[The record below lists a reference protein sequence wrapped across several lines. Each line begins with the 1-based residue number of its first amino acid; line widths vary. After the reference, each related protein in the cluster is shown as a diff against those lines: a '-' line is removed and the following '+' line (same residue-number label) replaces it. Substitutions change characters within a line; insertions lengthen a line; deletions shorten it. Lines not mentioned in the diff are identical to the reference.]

1 MSRYDHAGFRTA
13 LTGPFTSHAVFFN
26 QDGSIDYQAMK
37 CALDFAIQGGSR
49 TIMLTYGDSLYSLLS
64 DREVGEMTKA
74 VVDHTK
80 GRAMVIAADRQWATP
95 QAVEFAKFAKE
106 AGADMV
112 MALPPNWAGSV
123 TTETL
128 VEHYTAVASHM
139 PLMVVTAAFSGIQ
152 GIGLKTL
159 EILRDKLPFFA
170 VKDDLCGAFGRKL
183 GSMLHEKC
191 AVVSGGQKQN
201 HLDIHPYGCDGYLST
216 FICFKPDFAKAY
228 WQAIQA
234 DNIPQAAGIIAKY
247 EAPFW
252 DMVLTSPGGFDAV
265 IHGIM
270 ELYGLAQRWRRKPYY
285 SLNDKEMASLKEFMK
300 QQGHL

>member
-1 MSRYDHAGFRTA
+1 MGRFDYAGLRAA
-13 LTGPFTSHAVFFN
+13 LTGPFTSHVVFFN
-26 QDGSIDYQAMK
+26 RDGSIDYKAMRRVI
-37 CALDFAIQGGSR
+37 DFAIQGGSR
-49 TIMLTYGDSLYSLLS
+49 TIMLTYGDSLYSTLS

-74 VVDHTK
+74 VVAHTK
-80 GRAMVIAADRQWATP
+80 GRAMVIAADRQWSTP

-112 MALPPNWAGSV
+112 MSLPPNWAGSV

-128 VEHYTAVASHM
+128 VEHYTAVSRQM
-139 PLMVVTAAFSGIQ
+139 PLMIVTAAFGGIQ
-152 GIGLKTL
+152 GTGLKVL

-183 GSMLHEKC
+183 GLMLHKKC
-191 AVVSGGQKQN
+191 AIASGGQKQN

-216 FICFKPDFAKAY
+216 FIDFKPEIAQAY

-234 DNIPQAAGIIAKY
+234 NNISKAVEIVGKY
-247 EAPFW
+247 DFPFW
-252 DMVLTSPGGFDAV
+252 DYFLSFTGSFDAA

-270 ELYGLAQRWRRKPYY
+270 EVYGLAKRWRRKPYY
-285 SLNDKEMASLKEFMK
+285 SLSDQEMEKVRDYFIK
-300 QQGHL
+300 QDLL